1 VSSDQHL
8 PVLRAL
14 ELSRIVPK
22 AMGDLWL
29 AIIEV
34 NCQGLSQEQRSS
46 LSENLVGEFDQ
57 TGQSYLVRVSDNT
70 ETALPF
76 ETCELATLQARQLG
90 QSLINKYCFSVY
102 SSTGEMVQYTPMP
115 TLHFMPNHSK
125 KA

>member
-1 VSSDQHL
+1 MSSDQHL

-14 ELSRIVPK
+14 ELSRIAPK
-22 AMGDLWL
+22 PMGDLWL

-46 LSENLVGEFDQ
+46 LSENLVGAFDQ

-70 ETALPF
+70 ETALLF

-115 TLHFMPNHSK
+115 TLHFMPNHGK

>member
-1 VSSDQHL
+1 MSSDQHF

-14 ELSRIVPK
+14 ELSRIAPK

-34 NCQGLSQEQRSS
+34 NCQGLNQEQRSS
-46 LSENLVGEFDQ
+46 LSANLVGEFDQ
-57 TGQSYLVRVSDNT
+57 SGQSYLVRVSDNN
-70 ETALPF
+70 ENALQF

-102 SSTGEMVQYTPMP
+102 SSTGDMVQYTPKP
-115 TLHFMPNHSK
+115 TLHFMPGHGK

>member
-1 VSSDQHL
+1 MSSDQHL

>member
-1 VSSDQHL
+1 
-8 PVLRAL
+8 
-14 ELSRIVPK
+14 
-22 AMGDLWL
+22 MGDLWL

-46 LSENLVGEFDQ
+46 LSENLVGAFDQ

-70 ETALPF
+70 ETALLF
-76 ETCELATLQARQLG
+76 ENCELATLQARQLG

-115 TLHFMPNHSK
+115 TLHFMPNHGK